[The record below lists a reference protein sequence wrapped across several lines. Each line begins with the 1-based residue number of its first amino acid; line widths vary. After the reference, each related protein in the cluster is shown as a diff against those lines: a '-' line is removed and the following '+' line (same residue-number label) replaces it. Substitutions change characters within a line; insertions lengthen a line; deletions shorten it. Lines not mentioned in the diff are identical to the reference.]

1 MILEPAQDTV
11 LMTPSS
17 SISSLCLYETLQF
30 MCTTSVV
37 EAEVQ
42 QHGSMRMLQLSLIV
56 VIACRGEL

>member
-1 MILEPAQDTV
+1 
-11 LMTPSS
+11 MTPSS